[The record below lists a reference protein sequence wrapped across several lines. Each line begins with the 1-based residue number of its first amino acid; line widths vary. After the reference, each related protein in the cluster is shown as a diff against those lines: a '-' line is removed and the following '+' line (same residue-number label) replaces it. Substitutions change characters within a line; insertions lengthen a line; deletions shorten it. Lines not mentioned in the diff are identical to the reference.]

1 MTMTAPGTTNDAS
14 NHSTATDTEPVPDR
28 SERYATERYHSA
40 VGLNWYDA
48 DPTLQFLARMYFD
61 DDALAWATPHLERIG
76 ALMGGPVAEWAA
88 EIDRNPPYLER
99 YDRWGNET
107 GRVVLPPAFQASRAA
122 VEGDNFSSDA
132 FRATAAEA
140 GVDPN
145 VMTAAWGYLL
155 SQADVGIYCSV
166 GTGRD
171 MVERLSDAFAPE
183 HVQARVRELLSV
195 DDGTA
200 TTAQMFTERA
210 GGADLRALETTAVPE
225 GDHYLLN
232 GVKWFV
238 SNAHSSTFIVLAKI
252 PGSED
257 VKSFLVLRERMD
269 GTPNGVHVHRLKDK
283 LGTKSVPSG
292 EAELI
297 DAEGWLLERR
307 EESAAPPGS
316 DGRLRGGLGG
326 LMALTNGA
334 RMGIANMGLGCA
346 RRALVEAI
354 CYTSAREAFG
364 KRVIDQPLAQRKIA
378 ELIVEVEAA
387 QALVFEGFQQSRLRL
402 SAPIVKMRAARLGI
416 TAASDAIEL
425 HGGNGYIEDWPVAR
439 IFRDAQV
446 NPVWEGPDNILC
458 LDVAR
463 GIRRNQGDVAF
474 LARLGELVE
483 QWPGDDTATEAIV
496 HDAVADLAD
505 TIERW
510 KHLEGPE
517 SQTKLFPL
525 NVYMAD
531 VWSACLLLAQAG
543 AERRLGIEPA
553 GRKGLVARLFVRDH
567 LAALPPHRGIDEPS
581 EEIERFDLLLSGVFV
596 DERD

>member
-1 MTMTAPGTTNDAS
+1 MTANDPTTKLS
-14 NHSTATDTEPVPDR
+14 SRYETA
-28 SERYATERYHSA
+28 RYHSA

-48 DPTLQFLARMYFD
+48 DPTLQFLVHAAFD
-61 DDALAWATPHLERIG
+61 ADGQSWAEPHLERLG
-76 ALMGGPVAEWAA
+76 ALMGGPVAEWAV
-88 EIDRNPPYLER
+88 EIDKNPPYLER
-99 YDRWGNET
+99 YDRWGNESSH
-107 GRVVLPPAFQASRAA
+107 VVLPPAFQASRAA

-132 FRATAAEA
+132 LRAQAAEA

-145 VMTAAWGYLL
+145 LMTAAWGYLL

-171 MVERLSDAFAPE
+171 MVERLADAFAPP
-183 HVQARVRELLSV
+183 HVQARVKELLSAT
-195 DDGTA
+195 DGTA

-210 GGADLRALETTAVPE
+210 GGADLRALETTATPE
-225 GDHYLLN
+225 GDHYRLN

-238 SNAHSSTFIVLAKI
+238 SNAHSATFIVLAKI
-252 PGSED
+252 AGSEE

-269 GTPNGVHVHRLKDK
+269 GTPNGVHVRRLKDK

-292 EAELI
+292 EAELV

-307 EESAAPPGS
+307 EESAAPAGS

-334 RMGIANMGLGCA
+334 RIGIANMGLGCA

-354 CYTSAREAFG
+354 CYTRAREAFG
-364 KRVIDQPLAQRKIA
+364 KPVIDQPLAKRKLA

-387 QALVFEGFQQSRLRL
+387 QALVFEGFTRTTLRL
-402 SAPIVKMRAARLGI
+402 SAPIIKMRASRLGI

-439 IFRDAQV
+439 ILRDAQV

-463 GIRRNQGDVAF
+463 GIRRNQGDVALLERF
-474 LARLGELVE
+474 RELLA
-483 QWPGDDTATEAIV
+483 QAPGDDPATEKLV
-496 HDAVADLAD
+496 VESVDDVAEM
-505 TIERW
+505 IEHW
-510 KHLEGPE
+510 KHLEGDVAE
-517 SQTKLFPL
+517 AKLFPL
-525 NVYMAD
+525 SEYLAD
-531 VWSACLLLAQAG
+531 VWSAALLLAQSG
-543 AERRLGIEPA
+543 AEKRLGWAPA
-553 GRKGLVARLFVRDH
+553 GRKALIARLFVQRH
-567 LAALPPHRGIDEPS
+567 LAPTPPRRGIDEPA
-581 EEIERFDLLLSGVFV
+581 EDVERFDELLAGAFV
-596 DERD
+596 DPRV

>member
-1 MTMTAPGTTNDAS
+1 MSVEHD
-14 NHSTATDTEPVPDR
+14 
-28 SERYATERYHSA
+28 ATEVMKRSDRYETDRYHSA
-40 VGLNWYDA
+40 VGLNWYDS
-48 DPTLQFLARMYFD
+48 DPTLQFLARMYFG
-61 DDALAWATPHLERIG
+61 DDALEWALPHLRRCG
-76 ALMGGPVAEWAA
+76 ALMGGPVARWAV
-88 EIDRNPPYLER
+88 EIDKNPPYLER

-107 GRVVLPPAFQASRAA
+107 SKVVLPPAFQSSRAA
-122 VEGDNFSSDA
+122 VEGDNFSSET
-132 FRATAAEA
+132 FRATAATA

-171 MVERLSDAFAPE
+171 MVERLSEAFAPE
-183 HVQARVRELLSV
+183 AVQARVRELLSV

-200 TTAQMFTERA
+200 TTAQMFTERS
-210 GGADLRALETTAVPE
+210 GGADLRALETTAVSH
-225 GDHYLLN
+225 GDHYLLS

-252 PGSED
+252 AGSED
-257 VKSFLVLRERMD
+257 VKSFLVLRDRMD
-269 GTPNGVHVHRLKDK
+269 GTPNGVHVRRLKDK

-297 DAEGWLLERR
+297 DAEGWLLERS
-307 EESAAPPGS
+307 EESAAPPSS

-334 RMGIANMGLGCA
+334 RIGIANMGLGCA

-354 CYTSAREAFG
+354 CYCTAREAFG

-387 QALVFEGFQQSRLRL
+387 QALVFEGFTQTRLRL
-402 SAPIVKMRAARLGI
+402 SAPIIKMRVARLGI

-463 GIRRNQGDVAF
+463 GIRRNNGDVLF
-474 LARLGELVE
+474 VERLQDLLSDA
-483 QWPGDDTATEAIV
+483 PGDDTATEELV
-496 HDAVADLAD
+496 NNSVADLMI
-505 TIERW
+505 TIDKW
-510 KHLEGPE
+510 KGLEGPISE
-517 SQTKLFPL
+517 AKLFPL
-525 NVYMAD
+525 TAYMAD
-531 VWSACLLLAQAG
+531 VWSAALLLAQSG
-543 AERRLGIEPA
+543 FEKRSTGIA
-553 GRKGLVARLFVRDH
+553 DGRKALVARLFVQRH
-567 LAALPPHRGIDEPS
+567 LAPTPVHRGIDEAC
-581 EEIERFDLLLSGVFV
+581 EDLERFDELLAGAFV
-596 DERD
+596 DERN

>member
-1 MTMTAPGTTNDAS
+1 MSVEHG
-14 NHSTATDTEPVPDR
+14 ATGVVNR
-28 SERYATERYHSA
+28 SSRYETDRYHSA
-40 VGLNWYDA
+40 VGLNWYDS

-61 DDALAWATPHLERIG
+61 DDALTWALPHLRRCG
-76 ALMGGPVAEWAA
+76 ALMGGPIATWAV
-88 EIDRNPPYLER
+88 EIDKNPPYLER
-99 YDRWGNET
+99 YDRWGNESSK
-107 GRVVLPPAFQASRAA
+107 VVLPPAFQSSRAA
-122 VEGDNFSSDA
+122 VEGDNFSSET
-132 FRATAAEA
+132 FRATAAAA

-171 MVERLSDAFAPE
+171 MVERLSEAFAPE
-183 HVQARVRELLSV
+183 AVQARVRELLSV

-200 TTAQMFTERA
+200 TTAQMFTERS
-210 GGADLRALETTAVPE
+210 GGADLRALETTAVPH

-252 PGSED
+252 VGSDD
-257 VKSFLVLRERMD
+257 VKSFLVLRDRMD
-269 GTPNGVHVHRLKDK
+269 GTPNGVHVRRLKDK

-292 EAELI
+292 EAELV
-297 DAEGWLLERR
+297 DAEGWLLERS
-307 EESAAPPGS
+307 EESAAPPSS

-334 RMGIANMGLGCA
+334 RIGIANMGLGCA

-354 CYTSAREAFG
+354 CYCSAREAFG
-364 KRVIDQPLAQRKIA
+364 KRVIDQPLAKRKIA

-387 QALVFEGFQQSRLRL
+387 QALVFEGFTQTRLRL
-402 SAPIVKMRAARLGI
+402 SAPIIKMRVARLGI

-439 IFRDAQV
+439 ILRDAQV

-463 GIRRNQGDVAF
+463 GIRRNNGDVLF
-474 LARLGELVE
+474 VERLQDLLSDA
-483 QWPGDDTATEAIV
+483 PGDDAATEELV
-496 HDAVADLAD
+496 NNSVADLMI
-505 TIERW
+505 TIDKW
-510 KHLEGPE
+510 KGLEDPVA
-517 SQTKLFPL
+517 QAKLFPL
-525 NVYMAD
+525 TVYMAD
-531 VWSACLLLAQAG
+531 VWSAALLLAQSG
-543 AERRLGIEPA
+543 FEKRSTGGTD
-553 GRKGLVARLFVRDH
+553 GRKALVARLFAQRH
-567 LAALPPHRGIDEPS
+567 LAPTPAHRGIDEPC
-581 EEIERFDLLLSGVFV
+581 EDVERFDDLLAGAFI

>member
-1 MTMTAPGTTNDAS
+1 MSDRATTG
-14 NHSTATDTEPVPDR
+14 DR
-28 SERYATERYHSA
+28 SERYETSRYHSA
-40 VGLNWYDA
+40 VGLNWYGT
-48 DPTLQFLARMYFD
+48 DPTLQFLIRAYFD

-76 ALMGGPVAEWAA
+76 ALMGGPVAEWAV

-99 YDRWGNET
+99 YDKWGNET
-107 GRVVLPPAFQASRAA
+107 GHVVLPPAFQASRAA
-122 VEGDNFSSDA
+122 VEGDNWSSDQ
-132 FRATAAEA
+132 FRAEAAAA

-225 GDHYLLN
+225 GDHHLLN

-252 PGSED
+252 AGSEE

-292 EAELI
+292 EAELV

-307 EESAAPPGS
+307 ETDAAPADS

-346 RRALVEAI
+346 RRALVESI
-354 CYTSAREAFG
+354 LYTSAREAFG

-387 QALVFEGFQQSRLRL
+387 QALVFEGFHQSRLRL

-463 GIRRNQGDVAF
+463 GIRRNQGDVTF
-474 LARLGELVE
+474 IDRLRHLLGEM
-483 QWPGDDTATEAIV
+483 PGDDEATEAIV
-496 HDAVADLAD
+496 IDAVADLTD
-505 TIERW
+505 TIARW
-510 KHLEGPE
+510 KKLTDPE
-517 SQTKLFPL
+517 AQSKLFPL
-525 NVYMAD
+525 TVYMAD
-531 VWSACLLLAQAG
+531 VWSAALLLAQAG
-543 AERRLGIEPA
+543 AEKRLGLEPA
-553 GRKGLVARLFVRDH
+553 GRKALIARLFTKWH
-567 LAALPPHRGIDEPS
+567 LAPVPPHRGIDEPD
-581 EEIERFDLLLSGVFV
+581 EHVARFDLLLRGAFV
-596 DERD
+596 DRRV

>member
-1 MTMTAPGTTNDAS
+1 MTDQMAS
-14 NHSTATDTEPVPDR
+14 TDR
-28 SERYATERYHSA
+28 SRRYETDRYLSA

-48 DPTLQFLARMYFD
+48 DPTLQFLVHAAFD
-61 DDALAWATPHLERIG
+61 ADGRRWAEPHLERLG
-76 ALMGGPVAEWAA
+76 ALMGGPVAEWAV
-88 EIDRNPPYLER
+88 EIDKNPPYLER
-99 YDRWGNET
+99 YDRWGNESSH
-107 GRVVLPPAFQASRAA
+107 VVLPPAFQASRAA

-132 FRATAAEA
+132 LRAQAAEA

-145 VMTAAWGYLL
+145 LMTAAWGYLL

-171 MVERLSDAFAPE
+171 MVARLADAFAPP
-183 HVQARVRELLSV
+183 HVQARVRELLSAT
-195 DDGTA
+195 DGTA

-210 GGADLRALETTAVPE
+210 GGADLRALETTATPE
-225 GDHYLLN
+225 GDHYQLN

-252 PGSED
+252 AGSEE

-269 GTPNGVHVHRLKDK
+269 GTPNGVHVRRLKDK

-292 EAELI
+292 EAELV

-334 RMGIANMGLGCA
+334 RIGIANMGLGCA

-354 CYTSAREAFG
+354 CYTRAREAFG
-364 KRVIDQPLAQRKIA
+364 KPVIDQPLAKRKLA

-387 QALVFEGFQQSRLRL
+387 QALVFEGFCRTTLRL
-402 SAPIVKMRAARLGI
+402 SAPIIKMRASRLGI

-439 IFRDAQV
+439 ILRDAQV

-463 GIRRNQGDVAF
+463 GIRRNQGDVALLDRF
-474 LARLGELVE
+474 RELLA
-483 QWPGDDTATEAIV
+483 QAPGDDPATEKLVIDAY
-496 HDAVADLAD
+496 HDVAE
-505 TIERW
+505 TIENW
-510 KHLEGPE
+510 KRLEGDVAE
-517 SQTKLFPL
+517 AKLFAL
-525 NVYMAD
+525 TEYLAD
-531 VWSACLLLAQAG
+531 VWSAALLLAQSG
-543 AERRLGIEPA
+543 AEKRLGWTPT
-553 GRKGLVARLFVRDH
+553 GRKALVARLFVQRH
-567 LAALPPHRGIDEPS
+567 LAPVPAHRGIDEPS
-581 EEIERFDLLLSGVFV
+581 EDVERFDELLAGAFV
-596 DERD
+596 DPRV

>member
-1 MTMTAPGTTNDAS
+1 MAP
-14 NHSTATDTEPVPDR
+14 HDTIQDR
-28 SERYATERYHSA
+28 SQRYETGRYHSA
-40 VGLNWYDA
+40 VGLNWWEC

-61 DDALAWATPHLERIG
+61 DAALAWATPHLERLG
-76 ALMGGPVAEWAA
+76 ALMGGPVAEWAV

-107 GRVVLPPAFQASRAA
+107 SRVVLPPAFQSSRAA
-122 VEGDNFSSDA
+122 VEADNFSSDA
-132 FRATAAEA
+132 WRAEAAEA

-171 MVERLSDAFAPE
+171 MVERLSEAFAPPQ
-183 HVQARVRELLSV
+183 VQARVRELLSV

-200 TTAQMFTERA
+200 TTAQMFTERS

-225 GDHYLLN
+225 GDHYLLD

-238 SNAHSSTFIVLAKI
+238 SNAHSATFIVLAKI
-252 PGSED
+252 AGSEE
-257 VKSFLVLRERMD
+257 VKSFLVLRDRMD
-269 GTPNGVHVHRLKDK
+269 GTPNGVHVRRLKDK

-292 EAELI
+292 EAELVA
-297 DAEGWLLERR
+297 AEGWLLERPAD
-307 EESAAPPGS
+307 AAPADS

-334 RMGIANMGLGCA
+334 RIGIANMGLGCA

-364 KRVIDQPLAQRKIA
+364 APVIDQPLAQRKIA

-387 QALVFEGFQQSRLRL
+387 QALVFEGFTQTRLRL
-402 SAPIVKMRAARLGI
+402 SAPIVKMRASRLGI
-416 TAASDAIEL
+416 TAASDALEL
-425 HGGNGYIEDWPVAR
+425 HGGNGYIEDWPIAR
-439 IFRDAQV
+439 ILRDAQV

-463 GIRRNQGDVAF
+463 GIRRNHGDVAF
-474 LARLGELVE
+474 IERLQDLLGEMA
-483 QWPGDDTATEAIV
+483 GDDPDTEKLVIDAVADLTEAIV
-496 HDAVADLAD
+496 H
-505 TIERW
+505 W
-510 KHLEGPE
+510 KRLEDPE
-517 SQTKLFPL
+517 AQVKLFPL
-525 NVYMAD
+525 TVYMAD
-531 VWSACLLLAQAG
+531 VWSAALLLAQAG
-543 AERRLGIEPA
+543 AEKRLGLEPA
-553 GRKGLVARLFVRDH
+553 GRKSLVARLFVRSH
-567 LAALPPHRGIDEPS
+567 LAPMPPHRGIDEAS
-581 EEIERFDLLLSGVFV
+581 EEIEHFDLLMRGTFV
-596 DERD
+596 DPRG

>member
-1 MTMTAPGTTNDAS
+1 MSGE
-14 NHSTATDTEPVPDR
+14 ATIEDR
-28 SERYATERYHSA
+28 SDRYDTTRYRSA

-61 DDALAWATPHLERIG
+61 DPALAWATPHLERIG
-76 ALMGGPVAEWAA
+76 ALMGGAVAEWAV
-88 EIDRNPPYLER
+88 EIDRNPPFLER
-99 YDRWGNET
+99 YDRWGNESS
-107 GRVVLPPAFQASRAA
+107 RVVLPSAFQSSRAA

-132 FRATAAEA
+132 FRATAEAA
-140 GVDPN
+140 GVNPN

-171 MVERLSDAFAPE
+171 MVERLSEAFAPE

-210 GGADLRALETTAVPE
+210 GGADLRALETTAVAE
-225 GDHYLLN
+225 GDHYVLN

-252 PGSED
+252 AGSEE

-269 GTPNGVHVHRLKDK
+269 GTPNGVHVRRLKDK

-292 EAELI
+292 EAELV

-307 EESAAPPGS
+307 EESAAPPNS

-364 KRVIDQPLAQRKIA
+364 RRVIDQPLAQRKIA

-387 QALVFEGFQQSRLRL
+387 QALVFDGFHNARLRL
-402 SAPIVKMRAARLGI
+402 SAPVVKMRAARLGI

-463 GIRRNQGDVAF
+463 GIRRNQGDVALLEHLREL
-474 LARLGELVE
+474 LADA
-483 QWPGDDTATEAIV
+483 PGDDHVTEQLV
-496 HDAVADLAD
+496 MDAVEDLAE

-510 KHLEGPE
+510 KQLDDPE
-517 SQTKLFPL
+517 AQAKLFPL
-525 NVYMAD
+525 TVYMAD
-531 VWSACLLLAQAG
+531 VWSAVLLLAQAG
-543 AERRLGIEPA
+543 AEKRLGIEPV
-553 GRKGLVARLFVRDH
+553 GRKALVARLFTRWH
-567 LAALPPHRGIDEPS
+567 LAPAPAHRGIGEPS
-581 EEIERFDLLLSGVFV
+581 EELDHFADLLQGAFV
-596 DERD
+596 DTRA

>member
-1 MTMTAPGTTNDAS
+1 MTDQVAS
-14 NHSTATDTEPVPDR
+14 TDR
-28 SERYATERYHSA
+28 SRRYETDRYLSA
-40 VGLNWYDA
+40 VGLNWYES
-48 DPTLQFLARMYFD
+48 DPTLQFLVHAAL
-61 DDALAWATPHLERIG
+61 DADGQTWAEPHLERLG
-76 ALMGGPVAEWAA
+76 ALMGGPVAEWAV
-88 EIDRNPPYLER
+88 EIDRNPPHLER
-99 YDRWGNET
+99 YDRWGNESSH
-107 GRVVLPPAFQASRAA
+107 VVLPAAFQSSRAA

-132 FRATAAEA
+132 LRKTATEA

-145 VMTAAWGYLL
+145 LMTAAWGYLL

-171 MVERLSDAFAPE
+171 MVERLSEAFAPD
-183 HVQARVRELLSV
+183 HVHARVRELLSV
-195 DDGTA
+195 EDGTA

-210 GGADLRALETTAVPE
+210 GGADLRALETTATPD
-225 GDHYLLN
+225 GDHYLLS

-252 PGSED
+252 AGSEE

-269 GTPNGVHVHRLKDK
+269 GTPNGVHVRRLKDK

-307 EESAAPPGS
+307 EESAAPSDS

-334 RMGIANMGLGCA
+334 RIGIANMGLGCA

-354 CYTSAREAFG
+354 CYTRAREAFG
-364 KRVIDQPLAQRKIA
+364 KPVIDQPLAKRKLA
-378 ELIVEVEAA
+378 ELIVDVEAA
-387 QALVFEGFQQSRLRL
+387 QALVFEGFTQTRLRL
-402 SAPIVKMRAARLGI
+402 SAPVVKMRVARLGI

-439 IFRDAQV
+439 ILRDAQV

-463 GIRRNQGDVAF
+463 GIRRNKGDETLLERLVDLSAQAPGDDPTTEKLAIDAIADLAVAIEHWKQLEGDVA
-474 LARLGELVE
+474 
-483 QWPGDDTATEAIV
+483 EA
-496 HDAVADLAD
+496 
-505 TIERW
+505 
-510 KHLEGPE
+510 
-517 SQTKLFPL
+517 KLFPL
-525 NVYMAD
+525 TEYLAD
-531 VWSACLLLAQAG
+531 VWSAALLLAQSG
-543 AERRLGIEPA
+543 AEKRLGWTPT
-553 GRKGLVARLFVRDH
+553 GRKALVARLYVQRH
-567 LAALPPHRGIDEPS
+567 LAPTPAHRGIDEPC
-581 EEIERFDLLLSGVFV
+581 EDIERFDDLLAGAFV
-596 DERD
+596 DPRA

>member
-1 MTMTAPGTTNDAS
+1 MTDQVAS
-14 NHSTATDTEPVPDR
+14 TDR
-28 SERYATERYHSA
+28 SRRYETDRYLSA
-40 VGLNWYDA
+40 VGLNWYES
-48 DPTLQFLARMYFD
+48 DPTLQFLVHAAFD
-61 DDALAWATPHLERIG
+61 ADGQTWAEPHLERLG
-76 ALMGGPVAEWAA
+76 ALMGGPVAEWAV

-99 YDRWGNET
+99 YDRWGNESSH
-107 GRVVLPPAFQASRAA
+107 VVLPPAFQSSRAA

-132 FRATAAEA
+132 FRTTAAAA

-145 VMTAAWGYLL
+145 LMTAAWGYLL

-171 MVERLSDAFAPE
+171 MVARLADAFAPE
-183 HVQARVRELLSV
+183 HVQARVRELLSAT
-195 DDGTA
+195 DGTA

-210 GGADLRALETTAVPE
+210 GGADLRALETTATPE

-238 SNAHSSTFIVLAKI
+238 SNAHSATFIVLAKI
-252 PGSED
+252 AGSED

-269 GTPNGVHVHRLKDK
+269 GTPNGVHVRRLKDK

-292 EAELI
+292 EAELV

-334 RMGIANMGLGCA
+334 RIGIANMGLGCA
-346 RRALVEAI
+346 RRALVEAV
-354 CYTSAREAFG
+354 CYTRAREAFG
-364 KRVIDQPLAQRKIA
+364 KPVIDQPLARRKLA

-387 QALVFEGFQQSRLRL
+387 QALVFEGFCRTTLRL
-402 SAPIVKMRAARLGI
+402 SAPIIKMRASRLGI

-439 IFRDAQV
+439 ILRDAQV

-463 GIRRNQGDVAF
+463 GIRRNQGDVALLDRF
-474 LARLGELVE
+474 RELLT
-483 QWPGDDTATEAIV
+483 QAPGDDPVTEKLVI
-496 HDAVADLAD
+496 DAVDDVAE
-505 TIERW
+505 TIEHW
-510 KHLEGPE
+510 KRLDGDVAEA
-517 SQTKLFPL
+517 KLFPL
-525 NVYMAD
+525 TEYLAD
-531 VWSACLLLAQAG
+531 VWSAALLLAQSG
-543 AERRLGIEPA
+543 AEKRLGWAPT
-553 GRKGLVARLFVRDH
+553 GRKALVARLFVQRH
-567 LAALPPHRGIDEPS
+567 LAPTPAHRGIDEPS
-581 EEIERFDLLLSGVFV
+581 EDVERFDDLLAGAFV
-596 DERD
+596 DPRV

>member
-1 MTMTAPGTTNDAS
+1 MAPD
-14 NHSTATDTEPVPDR
+14 DTIQDR
-28 SERYATERYHSA
+28 SQRYETDRYHSA
-40 VGLNWYDA
+40 VGLNWWEC

-61 DDALAWATPHLERIG
+61 DAALEWATPHLERLG
-76 ALMGGPVAEWAA
+76 ALMGGPVAEWAV
-88 EIDRNPPYLER
+88 EIDQNPPYLER

-107 GRVVLPPAFQASRAA
+107 SRVVLPPAFQSSRAA
-122 VEGDNFSSDA
+122 VEADNFSSDA
-132 FRATAAEA
+132 WRAQAAEA

-171 MVERLSDAFAPE
+171 MVERLSEAFAPPQ
-183 HVQARVRELLSV
+183 VQVRVRELLSV

-200 TTAQMFTERA
+200 TTAQMFTERS

-225 GDHYLLN
+225 GDHYRLN

-252 PGSED
+252 PGVAE

-269 GTPNGVHVHRLKDK
+269 GTPNGVHVRRLKDK

-292 EAELI
+292 EAELV
-297 DAEGWLLERR
+297 DAEGWLLERPAD
-307 EESAAPPGS
+307 AAPADS

-334 RMGIANMGLGCA
+334 RIGIANMGLGCA

-378 ELIVEVEAA
+378 ELIVEIEAA
-387 QALVFEGFQQSRLRL
+387 QALVFEGFTQTRLRL
-402 SAPIVKMRAARLGI
+402 SAPIVKMRASRLGI
-416 TAASDAIEL
+416 TAASDALEL
-425 HGGNGYIEDWPVAR
+425 HGGNGYIEDWPIAR
-439 IFRDAQV
+439 ILRDAQV

-463 GIRRNQGDVAF
+463 GIHRNHGDVAF
-474 LARLGELVE
+474 VERLQDLLGEMA
-483 QWPGDDTATEAIV
+483 GDDPDTEKLVI
-496 HDAVADLAD
+496 DAVADLTESIAH
-505 TIERW
+505 W
-510 KHLEGPE
+510 KRLEDPE
-517 SQTKLFPL
+517 AQVKLFPL
-525 NVYMAD
+525 TVYMAD
-531 VWSACLLLAQAG
+531 VWSAALLLAQAG
-543 AERRLGIEPA
+543 AEKRLGLEPA
-553 GRKGLVARLFVRDH
+553 GRKSLVARLFVRSH
-567 LAALPPHRGIDEPS
+567 LAPVPPHRGIDEAS
-581 EEIERFDLLLSGVFV
+581 EEIERFDVLLQGAFV
-596 DERD
+596 DERVATA